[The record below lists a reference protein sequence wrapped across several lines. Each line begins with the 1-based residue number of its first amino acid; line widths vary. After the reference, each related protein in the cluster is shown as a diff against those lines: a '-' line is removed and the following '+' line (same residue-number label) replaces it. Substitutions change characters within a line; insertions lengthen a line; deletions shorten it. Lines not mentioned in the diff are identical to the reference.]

1 VESWTAWSEPP
12 QEGEEAEAIQM
23 RPKKSL
29 KKSPR
34 MRFSKKVRL
43 GRTRTLEKCLWWCG
57 VIFFVISYLFS
68 FKSFPMPF

>member
-1 VESWTAWSEPP
+1 LLLVESWTAWSEPP

-29 KKSPR
+29 KKGPR

-43 GRTRTLEKCLWWCG
+43 GRARTLEKCLWWC
-57 VIFFVISYLFS
+57 YLFS

>member
-1 VESWTAWSEPP
+1 
-12 QEGEEAEAIQM
+12 M

-34 MRFSKKVRL
+34 MMFSKKVRL

-57 VIFFVISYLFS
+57 VIFFVISYPFS